1 MSENLSERKN
11 ELLEE
16 AKFYILNEQYREAER
31 LLLEALKKDPLDPDL
46 HYHLGIVYDILNEK
60 EKAEKHFRRTLELV
74 PDHPQARAHLEKL
87 ESSL

>member
-1 MSENLSERKN
+1 MTENTGEKR

-31 LLLEALKKDPLDPDL
+31 LLLKALEEDPLDPDL

-60 EKAEKHFRRTLELV
+60 EKAERYFRRTLELA
-74 PDHPQARAHLEKL
+74 PNHPQARAHLEKL
-87 ESSL
+87 QSSL